1 MSSYSHDLNECVPE
15 SEDEGQDVELDWT
28 TIIQGD
34 EDNAKDIYSEED
46 YDSDVLHTPNES
58 DNDDEI
64 EKFPSFKSD
73 SSKFELGM
81 VFSNKEKIHEALA
94 EYALKMNKNVH
105 VKKNDGKKMVMK
117 CMEGCTFH
125 MRISKRVGNQFWQ
138 VVSLVDEHN
147 CSRTPNNRQAKTT
160 YLAKQFGHILRHNP
174 DMKPAGLIA
183 QAIDRWGVKLS
194 HDQAYRAKR
203 KAMDLLQGASMDQFN
218 HLRSYAQELLKSNP
232 RSTCVIRCS
241 PSTEGPVFERIYVC
255 LEACKYGFAMYCRP
269 LIGLDACFLKGDFGG
284 QLMAAVGRDGNNRI
298 FPIAYAVVEA

>member
-1 MSSYSHDLNECVPE
+1 MWYWNPKFSFSRGLRPLNCDKDVLKFVDDIKGFQLVDVYVEHTIEVTPVVEDYVDGCPNYVDDEAESDVEVEKEYVDDEVEKENVDTEVEKEHVDTEVEKEHVDAEVEDDDEEYIATESEMSSYSHDLNECVPE

-105 VKKNDGKKMVMK
+105 VKKNDGKKMVI
-117 CMEGCTFH
+117 GCTFH

-160 YLAKQFGHILRHNP
+160 YLAKQFGGRLV
-174 DMKPAGLIA
+174 
-183 QAIDRWGVKLS
+183 QKLS
-194 HDQAYRAKR
+194 K
-203 KAMDLLQGASMDQFN
+203 SIFN
-218 HLRSYAQELLKSNP
+218 
-232 RSTCVIRCS
+232 
-241 PSTEGPVFERIYVC
+241 
-255 LEACKYGFAMYCRP
+255 
-269 LIGLDACFLKGDFGG
+269 
-284 QLMAAVGRDGNNRI
+284 I
-298 FPIAYAVVEA
+298 F